1 MGIGEVGL
9 LGMGLMGSVNRP
21 ALAGGVNQPVP
32 EGSFN
37 PRVLEC
43 GVNQPVLAATDIA
56 AGALKVGDESATI
69 SSHNCYWDC
78 YFEASSFCDPEDS
91 FCFEWA
97 DASCRCQCYPRTTL
111 CP

>member
-1 MGIGEVGL
+1 MKKKMLVIVGL
-9 LGMGLMGSVNRP
+9 LGIGLVGSA

-43 GVNQPVLAATDIA
+43 GVNQPVLAATDLA
-56 AGALKVGDESATI
+56 AGALKVDDESATI
-69 SSHNCYWDC
+69 SSHGCYGECRD
-78 YFEASSFCDPEDS
+78 EASSACGAEDWE
-91 FCFEWA
+91 CLQWVTET
-97 DASCRCQCYPRTTL
+97 CRCQCYPRTSL